1 MKKLPVGIDD
11 FRKIREND
19 YYYVDKTNLIREIID
34 NGSEV
39 TLFTR
44 PRRFGKT
51 LNMSMLK
58 AFFEIGTDPAWF
70 EELKISKEK
79 DLCDKHLGKYPV
91 IFMSLKEVSG
101 LNYEEAV
108 SKFRDLMAEIIGKYE
123 FMLYDHKLSAFQ
135 RQRLEKMLLG
145 DWSGVNLSLSLK
157 ILSDIL
163 FQYYERRVIILIDEY
178 DVPLDKAYQY
188 GYYEELVA
196 FIRSFFGA
204 ALKSNS
210 SLAFAVLTGCL
221 RISKESIFTRLN
233 NFDVRTISDVQFDEC
248 FGLTDAEVQQMMDD
262 YQLNAYYME
271 AKEWYDGY
279 VFGRKYVYCPW
290 SMINYVNA
298 KIVDHTA
305 EPFDYW
311 INSSSNSIIREFL
324 SKREYDVSEKFERL
338 LQGEAIL
345 EELSANLTYD
355 EVMDSESN
363 IWSLLY
369 ASGYLTKDLYRD
381 SSLAGR
387 KKCFLKIP
395 NREIEDV
402 FEETIRKWTT
412 DTIKSSDRTSFFQAL
427 WEKDDKKLSQILS
440 DLLFTT
446 ISYHDYSESF
456 YHAILIGLLSKAGY
470 IVESNFENG
479 LGRSDI
485 AVKDRGA
492 RKAVVIEVKVSN
504 AEAHLD
510 ADCKKALAQIREKRY
525 ADKIKTEDYR
535 TVLSYGMAFYKKTCL
550 VKIMIN
556 K

>member
-19 YYYVDKTNLIREIID
+19 YYYVDKTNLIRDIID

-58 AFFEIGTDPAWF
+58 AFFEIGADPAWF

-135 RQRLEKMLLG
+135 RQRLEEMLLG
-145 DWSGVNLSLSLK
+145 DWSGVNLFLSLK

-163 FQYYERRVIILIDEY
+163 FQYYERRVIILIDEH

-204 ALKSNS
+204 TLKSNS

-221 RISKESIFTRLN
+221 RISKESIFTGLN

-290 SMINYVNA
+290 T

-345 EELSANLTYD
+345 EELSENLTYD

-381 SSLAGR
+381 SSFAGR

-412 DTIKSSDRTSFFQAL
+412 DTIKSSDRTSFFQPF

-446 ISYHDYSESF
+446 ISYHDYSKSF
-456 YHAILIGLLSKAGY
+456 YHAILVGLLSKAGY
-470 IVESNFENG
+470 CGVQF
-479 LGRSDI
+479 
-485 AVKDRGA
+485 
-492 RKAVVIEVKVSN
+492 
-504 AEAHLD
+504 
-510 ADCKKALAQIREKRY
+510 
-525 ADKIKTEDYR
+525 
-535 TVLSYGMAFYKKTCL
+535 
-550 VKIMIN
+550 
-556 K
+556 